1 VSAPARPSTVHR
13 AVKAG
18 HPQRSHYI
26 CAECLVLWP
35 CVEAHRA
42 VTRCKVCDRL
52 WSEHTD
58 AEYRLGCKAVPSRD
72 SEQRSEQRA

>member
-1 VSAPARPSTVHR
+1 MSVKAPALPKHH

-18 HPQRSHYI
+18 HPERSVFI
-26 CAECLVLWP
+26 CAECMVRWP
-35 CVEAHRA
+35 CLTAHRA

-58 AEYRLGCKAVPSRD
+58 AEYKLGC
-72 SEQRSEQRA
+72 RAARA